1 MRAARRKSST
11 VRGYLAIMLFA
22 GRPALAALD
31 MHEGL
36 WETTVTAD
44 GRTQWAGT
52 QCYTR
57 ADIDEMEKMFHGQP
71 TRGPGACRYSGFSQ
85 SGNTVTY
92 TMSCRLGDDEQTGA
106 VTATYHGDSASGT
119 IRANGVTVSS
129 VSRRL
134 GDCSTSSFAR

>member
-1 MRAARRKSST
+1 
-11 VRGYLAIMLFA
+11 MLFA
-22 GRPALAALD
+22 CRPALAALD
-31 MHEGL
+31 MKEGL

-44 GRTQWAGT
+44 GRAQWAGT

-57 ADIDEMEKMFHGQP
+57 ADIDEMEKMFRGQP
-71 TRGPGACRYSGFSQ
+71 TRGPGPCRYSGFTQ

-106 VTATYHGDSASGT
+106 VTAIYRGDSASGT

-134 GDCSTSSFAR
+134 GECSKSSFVR